1 MGKFWPFSISN
12 VWMKE
17 TYPITPITTV
27 SIAITRK
34 NHQVVRCRK
43 ENVNFSNLLV
53 IWFCS
58 IVKGI
63 MPQAWQRLTNGLS
76 CSKTDIFVCD
86 KILSV
91 LVRGNLKEEW
101 GKCIACWCHFCRVRV
116 TMEIWQVCIIKEY
129 SNNFNMKRN
138 GRYFIYQILNPLD
151 WLKSHH

>member
-1 MGKFWPFSISN
+1 
-12 VWMKE
+12 
-17 TYPITPITTV
+17 
-27 SIAITRK
+27 
-34 NHQVVRCRK
+34 
-43 ENVNFSNLLV
+43 
-53 IWFCS
+53 
-58 IVKGI
+58 

-116 TMEIWQVCIIKEY
+116 TMEIWHVCIIKEY